1 MKIEPRP
8 ATPEQQRERLVAAV
22 TFGEARRDR
31 AAAKHAAAVTERDA
45 SVADL
50 ERAKAHLAH
59 WDVAHP
65 DPQRSI
71 FEEIPNV

>member
-1 MKIEPRP
+1 VEIEPRP
-8 ATPEQQRERLVAAV
+8 ATPEQQRERRVAAV

-45 SVADL
+45 SSADL
-50 ERAKAHLAH
+50 EKAKAHLAQ

-65 DPQRSI
+65 DPQRSM